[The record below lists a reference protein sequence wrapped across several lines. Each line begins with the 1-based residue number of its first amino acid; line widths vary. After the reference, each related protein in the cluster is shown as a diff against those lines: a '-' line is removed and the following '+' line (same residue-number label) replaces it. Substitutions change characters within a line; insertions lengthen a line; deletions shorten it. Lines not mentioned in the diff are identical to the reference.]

1 MRALVISGGGS
12 KGAFA
17 GGIAEYLIKEKNNKY
32 DLFLGTSTGSLLI
45 PLLSVD
51 KVDKIKKVFTTVSQ
65 SDIFNTNPF
74 KTYKDKGG
82 KLKTKIHH
90 LNTLKMFL
98 NGRKT
103 LGESENLR
111 KIILKSF
118 TLNDFN
124 SLKDSDRQVV
134 VTVANFSRN
143 HVEYKNSRQCHYL
156 DFCDWVWAS
165 SNLVPFM
172 SLLHKDGCDYAD
184 GGFGIFIP
192 IQKAIEMGATEIDAI
207 VLRTQEVSSKII
219 TSSNAFDLFLNS
231 FSFMINQI
239 AIDNINRSKMKGKE
253 KNLKINYH
261 YIPNE
266 LTNNVLLFE
275 PVRMKQWWEEGYH
288 YASSNEP
295 VVLDA
300 KKKNFFSFFS

>member
-1 MRALVISGGGS
+1 MRALVISGGGN

-17 GGIAEYLIKEKNNKY
+17 GGIAEYLIKVKNNNY
-32 DLFLGTSTGSLLI
+32 DLMLGTSTGSLLI

-51 KVDKIKKVFTTVSQ
+51 KVDKIKKVFTTVTQ

-74 KTYKDKGG
+74 KTYRDKEGIQ
-82 KLKTKIHH
+82 KTKIHH
-90 LNTLKMFL
+90 LNTVRMFL
-98 NGRKT
+98 NGKKT

-111 KIILKSF
+111 KLILRSF

-124 SLKDSDRQVV
+124 LLKDSNRKVV

-143 HVEYKNSRQCHYL
+143 HVEYKSSTQCHYL
-156 DFCDWVWAS
+156 DFCDWIWAS

-207 VLRTQEVSSKII
+207 ILRTQEVSSKII
-219 TSSNAFDLFLNS
+219 TSTNAFDLFLNS

-239 AIDNINRSKMKGKE
+239 AIDNINRSKIKGKE
-253 KNLKINYH
+253 KNLNINYY

-275 PVRMKQWWEEGYH
+275 PEKMKQWWEEGFN
-288 YASSNEP
+288 YASSNNP
-295 VVLDA
+295 VVLNT
-300 KKKNFFSFFS
+300 KKKNLFSFFS